1 MKGETLMSKSF
12 NQRISPDELLS
23 LIHRKQKN
31 CVNQFQNHDI
41 HGIYE
46 TFFLRNELDLCNES
60 LGIHIKNSLAL
71 STLEISINI
80 PKGSI
85 FRVCVIDAGFQF
97 IVQPREVT
105 KTQHWIK
112 ESGCHKNSVSE
123 FVKLDSVYG
132 LTLGLPYPFGYG
144 KDLAYKPT
152 YVIELGYYAP
162 ESIFIQFMTE
172 ERWDFIQRVSGD

>member
-1 MKGETLMSKSF
+1 MPKSF

-23 LIHRKQKN
+23 LIHSKQKN

-41 HGIYE
+41 HDIYE
-46 TFFLRNELDLCNES
+46 TFFLRDELDLCNES
-60 LGIHIKNSLAL
+60 LGIHIKNSLVL
-71 STLEISINI
+71 STLEISMNI
-80 PKGSI
+80 PKESI
-85 FRVCVIDAGFQF
+85 FRVCVLDSGFQF
-97 IVQPREVT
+97 IVQPKKVT

-123 FVKLDSVYG
+123 LVKADSVYG

-144 KDLAYKPT
+144 MDLAYKPG

-172 ERWDFIQRVSGD
+172 GCWHFIQIVG